1 MHVEIVVEVGV
12 VVVRRVVDIG
22 MIVGIVAVGIVADDI
37 PDDIVVVVGIVC
49 VAEMMV
55 VIVA

>member
-1 MHVEIVVEVGV
+1 MHVEIVVEVG

>member
-1 MHVEIVVEVGV
+1 MHVEIVVEVG

-22 MIVGIVAVGIVADDI
+22 MIVGIVAVGIVADDDI
-37 PDDIVVVVGIVC
+37 PDDIVVVDGIVG